1 MEDKPTAATFS
12 SFWKE
17 KFNTEDLP
25 LLEEGTDFT
34 HWVTI
39 YERSLEAAEIAHER
53 IDSGQKIE
61 ISIARVSDLY
71 MLRVTDLDQGTW
83 NMIQSNITDGYLDW
97 LIIEADTIIH
107 DYYLVLSPR
116 AGFYLYEKVDKQE
129 ELDEEGIL
137 HRTVLLPSSKI
148 ALTKDD
154 AWFFVYRLAYFGY
167 RF

>member
-1 MEDKPTAATFS
+1 MDHKPTAATFS

-25 LLEEGTDFT
+25 LLEEGENLD
-34 HWVTI
+34 HWYII
-39 YERSLEAAEIAHER
+39 YERSLEAAQIAHER
-53 IDSGQKIE
+53 IDTGQSVE
-61 ISIARVSDLY
+61 ISVARVSDINL
-71 MLRVTDLDQGTW
+71 LRVTDLDQETW
-83 NMIQSNITDGYLDW
+83 HTIQSNITDGYLDW